1 MILYL
6 EILTLELLKTEEMKY
21 DRISKELF
29 IRNRALFT
37 AKMKP
42 KSLAVF
48 CSNDIMPTSAD
59 GTMPFRQDSDML
71 WMSGVDQ
78 EESRLVVFPDASAA
92 KHKEILFLKETSE
105 LIAVWEGAKLT
116 KEEAFAVSGIKTVY
130 WIDQFETV
138 FEQLMK
144 EANTVYLNSNE
155 HARATINVET
165 RTARFNNWCQK
176 KYNERHYEK
185 AAPLMHEL
193 RAIKHP
199 LEIDLLQRACDI
211 TEKGFRRVLNF
222 VKPGVMEY
230 EIEAEYMHEFLRN
243 RSKGF
248 AYEPIIASGLN
259 ACVLHYIDNNQEC
272 KDGDIILMDVGAEY
286 ANYASDMTRCVP
298 VSGRFTDR
306 QKEVYNAVLR
316 VMKAATEMLR
326 PATVLAEY
334 HKEVG
339 LIMQSELV
347 GLGLIKQHEINKQD
361 PKNPIYKKYFMH
373 GTSHY
378 LGLDV
383 HDVGLWE
390 KPMEKGM
397 VFTCEPGIY
406 IREENLGIRLENDIL
421 VTDDKPFDLMQSIPL
436 EAEEIESL
444 MN

>member
-1 MILYL
+1 MRY
-6 EILTLELLKTEEMKY
+6 
-21 DRISKELF
+21 SKIKNTLF
-29 IRNRALFT
+29 IKNRALFT

-59 GTMPFRQDSDML
+59 GTMPFRQDSDMF

-78 EESRLVVFPDASAA
+78 EESRLVIFPDASAA

-116 KEEAFAVSGIKTVY
+116 KEEAFKVSGVKTVY

-138 FEQLMK
+138 FEQLMQ
-144 EANTVYLNSNE
+144 EADTVFLNSNE

-165 RTARFNNWCQK
+165 RTARFNKWCQE
-176 KYNERHYEK
+176 KYTSCHYEK

-199 LEIDLLQRACDI
+199 LEIDLLQHACNI
-211 TEKGFRRVLNF
+211 TEKGFRRILDF

-272 KDGDIILMDVGAEY
+272 KYGDIILMDVGAEY
-286 ANYASDMTRCVP
+286 ANYASDMTRCIP
-298 VSGRFTDR
+298 VNGRFTDR

-326 PATVLAEY
+326 PGTILAEY

-347 GLGLIKQHEINKQD
+347 GLGLINQHEIDMQD
-361 PKNPIYKKYFMH
+361 PKNPVYKKYFMH

-383 HDVGLWE
+383 HDVGLWD

-421 VTDDKPFDLMQSIPL
+421 VTDDKPFDLMQNIPL
-436 EAEEIESL
+436 EVEAIESL

>member
-6 EILTLELLKTEEMKY
+6 EILTLELLKIEEMKY

-116 KEEAFAVSGIKTVY
+116 KEEAFAVSGVKTVY

-165 RTARFNNWCQK
+165 RTARFNKWCQK
-176 KYNERHYEK
+176 KYNEHHYEK

-272 KDGDIILMDVGAEY
+272 KDGDVILMDVGAEY

-339 LIMQSELV
+339 LIMQSELIR
-347 GLGLIKQHEINKQD
+347 LGLIKQHEINKQD

>member
-6 EILTLELLKTEEMKY
+6 EILTLELLKIEEMKY
-21 DRISKELF
+21 DRISKDLF

-116 KEEAFAVSGIKTVY
+116 KEEAFEVSGIKTVY
-130 WIDQFETV
+130 WIDQFETI
-138 FEQLMK
+138 FEQLMQ

-165 RTARFNNWCQK
+165 RTDRFNKWCQE
-176 KYNERHYEK
+176 KYNSHHYEK

-199 LEIDLLQRACDI
+199 LEIDLLQHACNI

-248 AYEPIIASGLN
+248 AYEPIIASGFN

-272 KDGDIILMDVGAEY
+272 KDGDVILMDVGAEY
-286 ANYASDMTRCVP
+286 ANYASDMTRCIP

-326 PATVLAEY
+326 PATILAEY

-339 LIMQSELV
+339 LIMQSELI
-347 GLGLIKQHEINKQD
+347 GLGLIK
-361 PKNPIYKKYFMH
+361 P
-373 GTSHY
+373 
-378 LGLDV
+378 
-383 HDVGLWE
+383 
-390 KPMEKGM
+390 
-397 VFTCEPGIY
+397 
-406 IREENLGIRLENDIL
+406 
-421 VTDDKPFDLMQSIPL
+421 
-436 EAEEIESL
+436 A
-444 MN
+444 

>member
-1 MILYL
+1 
-6 EILTLELLKTEEMKY
+6 MKY
-21 DRISKELF
+21 DRINKDLF
-29 IRNRALFT
+29 IRNRKLFT

-48 CSNDIMPTSAD
+48 CSNDIMPSSAD

-71 WMSGVDQ
+71 WMSGIDQ
-78 EESRLVVFPDASAA
+78 EESRLVIFPDASEA
-92 KHKEILFLKETSE
+92 KHKEVLFLKETSD
-105 LIAVWEGAKLT
+105 LIAIWEGAKLT
-116 KEEAFAVSGIKTVY
+116 KEEAFEVSGIKTVY

-138 FEQLMK
+138 FENLIQ
-144 EANTVYLNSNE
+144 ESRTVYLNSNE

-165 RTARFNNWCQK
+165 RTARFNKWCQE
-176 KYNERHYEK
+176 KYNSQQYEK
-185 AAPLMHEL
+185 AAPFMHEL
-193 RAIKHP
+193 RAVKHP
-199 LEIDLLQRACDI
+199 LEIDLLQHACNI

-230 EIEAEYMHEFLRN
+230 EIEAEFMHEFLRN

-248 AYEPIIASGLN
+248 AYEPIIASGHN
-259 ACVLHYIDNNQEC
+259 ACVLHYIDNNKEC
-272 KDGDIILMDVGAEY
+272 KEGDVILMDVGAEY
-286 ANYASDMTRCVP
+286 ANYASDMTRCIP

-306 QKEVYNAVLR
+306 QKNVYNAVLR
-316 VMKAATEMLR
+316 VMKAATEMLQ
-326 PATVLAEY
+326 PGTMLAEY

-339 LIMQSELV
+339 LIMQSELL
-347 GLGLIKQHEINKQD
+347 GLGLINQHEIDKQD
-361 PKNPIYKKYFMH
+361 PKNPAYKKYFMH

-383 HDVGLWE
+383 HDVGLWD

-406 IREENLGIRLENDIL
+406 IREENLGIRLENDVL
-421 VTDDKPFDLMQSIPL
+421 VTDDKPFDLMENIPL
-436 EAEEIESL
+436 EAEEIENL